1 MAGSILGN
9 NVRRIEDPR
18 MITGN
23 GRYIDDLDA
32 DEALHLRAVRSQ
44 IPHGVLN
51 SVDTEAAK
59 QVPGV
64 VAVLTADDLDL
75 PANNPTRPAP
85 RETGRPLV
93 AKGKVRFV
101 GEVVAVVVAEDPVAA
116 ADAADLVWAD
126 IDPLEASPTIEHALQ
141 ATELL
146 FPEIGTNIVHEEGDE
161 PDPDFFEDAD
171 VVVEAKFYNQRLA
184 AVPLET
190 SNALVFPESDGSVT
204 AWVSSQNV
212 FGQRN
217 AIARALGMERTDVR
231 GRVTDM
237 GGGFGAKF
245 YSYPEQIIAAEL
257 ARRFNRPVRW
267 SESRAENMV
276 GMTHGRAQHQHVT
289 IGAKADG
296 TITALRVHVDQEV
309 GAYPTFGVYIPVW
322 TRLMASGVYK
332 IPKIEF
338 YYRDVV
344 TNTTQV
350 HAYRGAARPEA
361 TALVERIVDMLA
373 AETNIEPAEIR
384 RRNFI
389 QPEDFPYK
397 TPVGANYD
405 SGDYEKALDMA
416 LAMAD
421 YEALRA
427 EQERRRAAGDS
438 KLLGIGLASYVE
450 ITAPEA
456 NPGEWAAAEVHDDG
470 TVTVRVGTSSHG
482 QGHETAFAQVA
493 AAEFKVPYT
502 DVKVVFGD
510 TRVIEKGGGTGG
522 SRSLQLGGSA
532 IKQASEKVVVKAK
545 EIAATHLEASS
556 DDIDVFDDGTVGV
569 RGVPD
574 TGLTWPQLVELS
586 HEEIHMSDDD
596 DGGGLAEEAFFEQDD
611 ATYPFGTHVS
621 VVEVDTETG
630 AVELLRHIAVD
641 DAGEI
646 LNRYL
651 LDGQV
656 HGGIAQ
662 GAGQALLEEVKYDDW
677 ANPLTGNLVSYLIPG
692 SVNLPTF
699 ELAHTVTPTPHN
711 EMGVKG
717 IGEAAT
723 IGSTPAIQNAVIDA
737 VSHLG
742 IRHIDMPLT
751 AAKVWETLND
761 AR

>member
-18 MITGN
+18 FITGK

-32 DEALHLRAVRSQ
+32 DNVLYLRAVRSQ

-51 SVDTEAAK
+51 SVDTDDAK
-59 QVPGV
+59 VVPGV
-64 VAVLTADDLDL
+64 VAVLTADDFEL

-85 RETGRPLV
+85 KETGRPLI
-93 AKGKVRFV
+93 ASGKVRFV
-101 GEVVAVVVAEDPVAA
+101 GEVVAVVVAENPVAA
-116 ADAADLVWAD
+116 ADAADMVWAD
-126 IDPLEASPTIEHALQ
+126 IDPLEASPTIEHALG
-141 ATELL
+141 ATDLL

-161 PDPDFFEDAD
+161 AAPDFFADAD
-171 VVVEAKFYNQRLA
+171 VVVEGRFYNQRLA

-190 SNALVFPESDGSVT
+190 SNALIVPESDGSIT

-212 FGQRN
+212 FAPRN
-217 AIARALGMERTDVR
+217 AIAKALGMERDNVR

-245 YSYPEQIIAAEL
+245 YNYPEQIIAADL
-257 ARRFNRPVRW
+257 ARRFDRPVRW
-267 SESRAENMV
+267 SESRTENLV
-276 GMTHGRAQHQHVT
+276 GMTHGRAQHQKVT

-361 TALVERIVDMLA
+361 TALVERILDMLA
-373 AETNIEPAEIR
+373 DEMDIDPAELR

-405 SGDYEKALDMA
+405 SGEYEKALDKA
-416 LAMAD
+416 LGMAD
-421 YEALRA
+421 YDALRA
-427 EQERRRAAGDS
+427 EQAERRAAGDR
-438 KLLGIGLASYVE
+438 KLLGIGVASYVE
-450 ITAPEA
+450 ITAPEDA
-456 NPGEWAAAEVHDDG
+456 GEWGAAEVHADG
-470 TVTVRVGTSSHG
+470 TITVRVGTSSHG

-502 DVKVVFGD
+502 DVTVVFGD
-510 TRVIEKGGGTGG
+510 TRVIERGAGTGG
-522 SRSLQLGGSA
+522 SRSLQLGGGAVKEASA
-532 IKQASEKVVVKAK
+532 KVIVKAK
-545 EIAATHLEASS
+545 QIAATYLEASP
-556 DDIDVFDDGTVGV
+556 DDIEVFDNGTIGV

-574 TGLTWPQLVELS
+574 TGLSWPQLVEMS
-586 HEEIHMSDDD
+586 HEQVHMSDDD
-596 DGGGLAEEAFFEQDD
+596 EGGLADETFFEQAD
-611 ATYPFGTHVS
+611 ATYPFGSHIS

-641 DAGEI
+641 DAGTI

-651 LDGQV
+651 MDGQV

-677 ANPLTGNLVSYLIPG
+677 ANPLTGNLVSYLIPM
-692 SVNLPTF
+692 SVNLPAF

-751 AAKVWETLND
+751 SARVWEALNSVG
-761 AR
+761 